1 MGKKIT
7 FHFSLFVYLIITSVN
22 GQNNSK
28 IEQFN
33 LPPKTVFQEKSFQ
46 KIDYSE
52 KLNSNVLNKEKASNF
67 LKKFTIEE
75 WEYLEKLKN
84 DEYYYYL
91 NANKYFVSLSD
102 KVKYIYTVDELWYI
116 YMFDIKL
123 TEKLLS
129 IK

>member
-1 MGKKIT
+1 M
-7 FHFSLFVYLIITSVN
+7 
-22 GQNNSK
+22 
-28 IEQFN
+28 
-33 LPPKTVFQEKSFQ
+33 
-46 KIDYSE
+46 
-52 KLNSNVLNKEKASNF
+52 NKEKASNF

>member
-1 MGKKIT
+1 MVKKIT
-7 FHFSLFVYLIITSVN
+7 FHYCLLICLFSITVF
-22 GQNNSK
+22 GQSNSN

-52 KLNSNVLNKEKASNF
+52 KLFSNAFNKDKASNF
-67 LKKFTIEE
+67 LKKFTKEE
-75 WEYLEKLKN
+75 WEYLEKLK
-84 DEYYYYL
+84 DEEYYYYYH
-91 NANKYFVSLSD
+91 ANQYFNSLSD
-102 KVKYIYTVDELWYI
+102 KVKFIYTVDELWYI
-116 YMFDIKL
+116 YMFDKKL